1 MERVFGSKV
10 KVRILRAMF
19 RFSGKTFTARELAD
33 FIKVSHTPVLKSLD
47 DLQGMNIITIEK
59 HGTAK
64 LLRLNRDSALYN
76 HLKKVF
82 DMETQPINDL
92 KEVFSDISAVS
103 IALFGS
109 IAREEEDMNSD
120 IDLLV
125 ISNNK
130 RAARKILI
138 EKQNYISKTFGN
150 VLRPYIITEKEF
162 RKKRDSRLIM
172 NIIKNHIMVKGAG
185 LE

>member
-10 KVRILRAMF
+10 KVKILRAML

-33 FIKVSHTPVLKSLD
+33 LIKVSHTPVLKSMD
-47 DLQGMNIITIEK
+47 DLQGMNLITIEK
-59 HGTAK
+59 HGTAN
-64 LLRLNRDSALYN
+64 LLRLNRNSALYN
-76 HLKKVF
+76 HLKKAF
-82 DMETQPINDL
+82 TMETQTIDDL

-109 IAREEEDMNSD
+109 IAKEED

-130 RAARKILI
+130 RDARNVLI
-138 EKQNYISKTFGN
+138 EKQEHISKTFGN

-162 RKKRDSRLIM
+162 RKKRNSRLIM
-172 NIIKNHIMVKGAG
+172 DIIKNHIMVKGAR